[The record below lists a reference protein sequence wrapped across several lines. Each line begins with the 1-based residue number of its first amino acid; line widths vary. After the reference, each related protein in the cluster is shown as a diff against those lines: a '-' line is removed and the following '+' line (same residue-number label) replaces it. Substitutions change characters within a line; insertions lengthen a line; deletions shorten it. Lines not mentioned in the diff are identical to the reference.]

1 MGNAIMGNKTPK
13 QTTAASAINHINSF
27 QNVFVH
33 GGCAT
38 PNFLLKELVQH
49 AERLTS
55 VTLIHLHTHGD
66 ADYLKPQFGS
76 NFKVLNLFVGA
87 NVRPYVDFD
96 RIDYIPCFLSEMP
109 TLFKNKIISLDV
121 SLIQV
126 SPPDKHG
133 YCSLGTSVDVAKA
146 AIANSKLVIAQVN
159 TCVPR
164 TFGDA
169 LVSVSDIDYMIEK
182 DEPLTVS
189 NPKALSSIE
198 LEIGRNTAELIE
210 NGSTLQM
217 GIGTIPDAVLS
228 SLGGH
233 TDLGIHSEMWSDGA
247 LKLLKSGVI
256 NNSKKKIHQGKTVST
271 FVMGSKNVFD
281 FVDNNPSVIL
291 LEANYVNNPTVI
303 AKNDKAISINS
314 AVEIDLTGQVCADSI
329 GHKVISG
336 VGGQIDFMRGSALS
350 NGGKPI
356 IAMTSRTKHGTS
368 RIVSSLKS
376 GAGVVTT
383 RAHVHYVVTEYGA
396 VNLFG
401 KSIHQRAQ
409 ALIELAHPDDR
420 YNLEKMFFED
430 YRK

>member
-1 MGNAIMGNKTPK
+1 MNPKTSNA
-13 QTTAASAINHINSF
+13 AAAINHINSH
-27 QNVFVH
+27 QSVFVH

-38 PNFLLKELVQH
+38 PNFLLKELVQQ
-49 AERLTS
+49 ADRLS
-55 VTLIHLHTHGD
+55 NVTLIHLHTHGD
-66 ADYLKPQFGS
+66 ADYLKPQYS
-76 NFKVLNLFVGA
+76 SHFKVLNLFVGS
-87 NVRPYVDFD
+87 NVRPYLDFD
-96 RIDYIPCFLSEMP
+96 RVDYIPCFLSEMP
-109 TLFKNKIISLDV
+109 TLFRNKMIPLDV

-126 SPPDKHG
+126 SPPDSHG
-133 YCSLGTSVDVAKA
+133 FCSLGTSVDVVKA
-146 AIANSKLVIAQVN
+146 AIAHSKIVIAQVN
-159 TCVPR
+159 KLMPR

-169 LVSVSDIDYMIEK
+169 LVPLHDIDYLVEH
-182 DEPLTVS
+182 DEPLLES
-189 NPKALSSIE
+189 APKALTSIE
-198 LEIGRNTAELIE
+198 LEIGKNTAELIE

-217 GIGTIPDAVLS
+217 GIGSIPDAVLS
-228 SLGGH
+228 SLNGH
-233 TDLGIHSEMWSDGA
+233 ADLGIHTEMWSDGA
-247 LKLLKSGVI
+247 LKLLKNGVI

-271 FVMGSKNVFD
+271 FVMGSKQVFD
-281 FVDNNPSVIL
+281 FIDNNPSVIL

-336 VGGQIDFMRGSALS
+336 VGGQIDFIRGSALS

-356 IAMTSRTKHGTS
+356 IALTARTKNGTP

-396 VNLFG
+396 VDLFG
-401 KSIHQRAQ
+401 KSIQQRAR

-420 YNLEKMFFED
+420 YSLEKSFYEE
-430 YRK
+430 YHKAKL

>member
-1 MGNAIMGNKTPK
+1 MTNIKEPK
-13 QTTAASAINHINSF
+13 QLTAAAAITHINSF

-38 PNFLLKELVQH
+38 PNFLLKELVQQ
-49 AERLTS
+49 ANRLTS

-66 ADYLKPQFGS
+66 ADYLKPQYS
-76 NFKVLNLFVGA
+76 ANFRVLNLFVGS
-87 NVRPYVDFD
+87 NVRPYMDFD
-96 RIDYIPCFLSEMP
+96 RVDYIPCFLSEMP
-109 TLFKNKIISLDV
+109 SLFKNKVIPLDV
-121 SLIQV
+121 ALIQV
-126 SPPDKHG
+126 SPPDSHG
-133 YCSLGTSVDVAKA
+133 YCSLGTSVDVVKA
-146 AIANSKLVIAQVN
+146 AIANSKIVIAQVN
-159 TCVPR
+159 NQMPR

-169 LVSVSDIDYMIEK
+169 LVPVKNIDYLVEHS
-182 DEPLTVS
+182 EPLLES
-189 NPKALSSIE
+189 SPKALSSIE
-198 LEIGRNTAELIE
+198 LEIGRNTADLIE

-217 GIGTIPDAVLS
+217 GIGSIPDAVLS
-228 SLGGH
+228 SLTSH
-233 TDLGIHSEMWSDGA
+233 KDLGIHTEMWSDGA
-247 LKLLKSGVI
+247 LNLLKSGVI

-271 FVMGSKNVFD
+271 FVMGSKNVFS
-281 FVDNNPSVIL
+281 FIDNNPSVIL

-303 AKNDKAISINS
+303 AKNDKAVSINS

-336 VGGQIDFMRGSALS
+336 VGGQIDFIRGSALS

-356 IAMTSRTKHGTS
+356 IAMTSRTKHGNS

-401 KSIHQRAQ
+401 KSIHQRAR
-409 ALIELAHPDDR
+409 ALLDLAHPEDR
-420 YNLEKMFFED
+420 ENLEKAFFEE
-430 YRK
+430 YSKSSL

>member
-1 MGNAIMGNKTPK
+1 MTNQTIKTPK
-13 QTTAASAINHINSF
+13 HMTVESAITHINSF

-38 PNFLLKELVQH
+38 PNFLLDELVRQ
-49 AERLTS
+49 ADRLTQ

-66 ADYLKPQFGS
+66 ADYLKPQYRV
-76 NFKVLNLFVGA
+76 NFRSLNLFVGS

-96 RIDYIPCFLSEMP
+96 RVDYIPCFLSEMP
-109 TLFKNKIISLDV
+109 TLFRNKVIPLDV

-133 YCSLGTSVDVAKA
+133 FCSLGTSVDVVKA

-159 TCVPR
+159 SFMPR

-169 LVSVSDIDYMIEK
+169 LVPVSAIDFLIEK
-182 DEPLTVS
+182 NEPLFES
-189 NPKALSSIE
+189 SPKPLSSIE
-198 LEIGRNTAELIE
+198 IEIGKNTAELIE
-210 NGSTLQM
+210 DGSTLQM

-228 SLGGH
+228 SLTGH
-233 TDLGIHSEMWSDGA
+233 SDLGIHTEMWSDGA

-271 FVMGSKNVFD
+271 FVVGSKNVFE
-281 FVDNNPSVIL
+281 FIDNNPSVIL

-336 VGGQIDFMRGSALS
+336 VGGQIDFIRGSALS

-356 IAMTSRTKHGTS
+356 IAMTSRTKHGKS
-368 RIVSSLKS
+368 RIVSTLKS

-383 RAHVHYVVTEYGA
+383 RAHVHYVVTEYGS

-401 KSIHQRAQ
+401 KSIHQRVK
-409 ALIELAHPDDR
+409 ALIDLAHPDDR
-420 YNLEKMFFED
+420 ETLEKEFFQSHLL
-430 YRK
+430 

>member
-1 MGNAIMGNKTPK
+1 MGTYKEPK
-13 QTTAASAINHINSF
+13 QCSASSAINHINSF
-27 QNVFVH
+27 QNVFIH

-38 PNFLLKELVQH
+38 PNFLIKELVSQ
-49 AERLTS
+49 ADRLTN
-55 VTLIHLHTHGD
+55 VMLVHLHTHGD
-66 ADYLKPQFGS
+66 ADYLKPQYS
-76 NFKVLNLFVGA
+76 ANFKVMNLFVGS
-87 NVRPYVDFD
+87 NVRPYIDFD

-109 TLFKNKIISLDV
+109 TLFKNKIIPLDV

-133 YCSLGTSVDVAKA
+133 FCSLGTSVDVVKS
-146 AIANSKLVIAQVN
+146 AIANSKIVIAQVN
-159 TCVPR
+159 TQMPR

-169 LVSVSDIDYMIEK
+169 LVSINEIDFLVEHS
-182 DEPLTVS
+182 EPLLES
-189 NPKALSSIE
+189 HPKALSSIE
-198 LEIGRNTAELIE
+198 LEIGKNTAELIE

-228 SLGGH
+228 CLSGH
-233 TDLGIHSEMWSDGA
+233 VDLGIHTEMWSDGA
-247 LKLLKSGVI
+247 LKLLKSGVV

-281 FVDNNPSVIL
+281 FVDNNPSIIL

-303 AKNDKAISINS
+303 AKNDKVVSINS
-314 AVEIDLTGQVCADSI
+314 AVEVDLTGQVCADSI

-336 VGGQIDFMRGSALS
+336 VGGQIDFIRGSALS

-356 IAMTSRTKHGTS
+356 IALSSRTKHGTS

-383 RAHVHYVVTEYGA
+383 RAHVHYIVTEYGA

-401 KSIHQRAQ
+401 KSIHQRAR
-409 ALIELAHPDDR
+409 ALTELAHPDDR
-420 YNLEKMFFED
+420 ENLERAFFED
-430 YRK
+430 CRKN